1 MIVPPLE
8 ELFVLGLL
16 LLGVVGVY
24 YALKLHY
31 IFAFN
36 LVKNTSVSENKKQK
50 INHIKKYLFFF
61 LKVLLVIG
69 LLSMFV
75 FGLSHL
81 MDGES
86 LKALVIQLWGQIAEG
101 FWSDLMFTL
110 FRIAVLIV
118 VSRYLLKKIYL
129 FLDKQQQKTINK
141 KVYNETNVKKVYLRV
156 HNTIKY
162 TVVLAIIY
170 RITHFFPFLDAVSAG
185 MLVFVLGFFV
195 MALAVTLRE
204 MMIMRGTYVR

>member
-1 MIVPPLE
+1 MLVPPLE

-36 LVKNTSVSENKKQK
+36 LVKNTSLSNKKKQK
-50 INHIKKYLFFF
+50 IDNIKKYLFIF
-61 LKVLLVIG
+61 LKILLSIG
-69 LLSMFV
+69 LLGMFV

-81 MDGES
+81 MEGES
-86 LKALVIQLWGQIAEG
+86 LKALVTQLWGKVAEG
-101 FWSDLMFTL
+101 FWSDLVFTL

-118 VSRYLLKKIYL
+118 VSRFLLKKIYL
-129 FLDKQQQKTINK
+129 LLDKQQQKTINK
-141 KVYNETNVKKVYLRV
+141 KVYNEYNVKKMYLRI

-170 RITHFFPFLDAVSAG
+170 RITHFFPFLEDVSAV
-185 MLVFVLGFFV
+185 MFVFVVGFFV

-204 MMIMRGTYVR
+204 IVMMRGTHVK